1 MPDGLKVKMIKGPA
15 EVIVKGACHVLGR
28 DVSGQ
33 TVKVRAGKTLPFEPS
48 NRWCRLHARLGYGA
62 RLWSADPNEAGTLM
76 WLNLAR
82 RISDLASRKKTTVML
97 VGDTDTGK
105 STLAMYLANM
115 AIRRGLVPSIIDGD
129 IGQGDL
135 APPTAIG
142 SAFVSKQVVDLR
154 DVNNSLFEF
163 VGSISPVGFEEL
175 IVKKLRSML
184 NRTSQLADISIVNTD
199 GYVRNGGIE
208 YKSMIAQELQPDAII
223 SLGKNI
229 LSNRWRKVQQQPPC
243 QILRARSSSQAY
255 KSRLERLNHRL
266 DQFLRYIGD
275 ENRIA
280 NLSQIKFDYMN
291 MLFSSSDLR
300 QPPIKQLEP
309 ENMVGMFVGLGSNNT
324 VLGFGIIININPDN
338 GIIHIKTNINS
349 FDNIYLSN
357 IRLSGN
363 RILEARLT

>member
-33 TVKVRAGKTLPFEPS
+33 IVKVRAGKTLPFEPS

-105 STLAMYLANM
+105 STLAIYLANM

-142 SAFVSKQVVDLR
+142 SAFLSKQLVDLR
-154 DVNNSLFEF
+154 DVNSSLFEF
-163 VGSISPVGFEEL
+163 VGSISPVGFEGL
-175 IVKKLRSML
+175 IAKKLRSL
-184 NRTSQLADISIVNTD
+184 LDRTSPFADIFIVNTD
-199 GYVRNGGIE
+199 GYVRNGGLE
-208 YKSMIAQELQPDAII
+208 YKSMIAQKLQPDAII
-223 SLGKNI
+223 PLGENV
-229 LSNRWRKVQQQPPC
+229 LFDGLYKVASW
-243 QILRARSSSQAY
+243 QIFHARSSSQAY
-255 KSRLERLNHRL
+255 KSRLERLNRRL
-266 DQFLRYIGD
+266 DQFLRYVGNGYSIV
-275 ENRIA
+275 
-280 NLSQIKFDYMN
+280 NLSQVKFDYMN
-291 MLFSSSDLR
+291 KLFSPSDLF
-300 QPPIKQLEP
+300 QLPLKQLEP
-309 ENMVGMFVGLGSNNT
+309 DNMTGMFVGLGSKGNIM
-324 VLGFGIIININPDN
+324 GFGVIITLNSDNSIINIQ
-338 GIIHIKTNINS
+338 TSINS
-349 FDNIYLSN
+349 FDTIYLSN
-357 IRLSGN
+357 ISLSNHRLME
-363 RILEARLT
+363 IRLT